1 MDRRNCLRSLGG
13 TLVAASTFGWL
24 NPAQAQSVLRFGMI
38 AGFTG
43 PVSALTQESA
53 DGARLCFEA
62 VNAQGGVRGQQL
74 ELVALDDKYDA
85 ALTAQHGKNLAA
97 QGVLAFMLPRGTAQ
111 SEALVPIATQARMAL
126 IAPVSGAMSLRYPVQ
141 PNVFNLRASF
151 QLEAER
157 AVRHLAQTG
166 VKRITIIKS
175 NDVFGTDAGMG
186 AIKGLEAVG
195 LRVLSNLSYDR
206 ARPNLAPMMQA
217 VAKAGIEAVVL
228 IGPGYAVAE
237 GVQALRAAGSTAH
250 VATLSNNATAEFVKS
265 LGDQARGVIVTQVMP
280 YERSSNNPMVREAL
294 NLAKA
299 SGRTELTSAHVEG
312 FAAARLVVE
321 ALKRVPKD
329 VSRDNL
335 VKALEGGRFDLG
347 GLQVRY
353 TEKDHFG
360 LEFTDVSII
369 ADGKFLR

>member
-1 MDRRNCLRSLGG
+1 MRSRRKVP
-13 TLVAASTFGWL
+13 T
-24 NPAQAQSVLRFGMI
+24 
-38 AGFTG
+38 
-43 PVSALTQESA
+43 
-53 DGARLCFEA
+53 ARLCFEA

-97 QGVLAFMLPRGTAQ
+97 QGVLAFMLPA
-111 SEALVPIATQARMAL
+111 ARHGPKRWCPSPPSAH
-126 IAPVSGAMSLRYPVQ
+126 GADRASLRRHELALPGAA
-141 PNVFNLRASF
+141 NVFNLRASF

-206 ARPNLAPMMQA
+206 AKPNLAPMMQA